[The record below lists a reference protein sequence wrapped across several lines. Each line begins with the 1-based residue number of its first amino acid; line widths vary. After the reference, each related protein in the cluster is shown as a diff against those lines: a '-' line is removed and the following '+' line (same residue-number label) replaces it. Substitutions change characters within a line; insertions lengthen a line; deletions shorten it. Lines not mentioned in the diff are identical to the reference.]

1 MSISLVILRFEIAS
15 DYPLIPDLHYTDKF
29 DPLVTKYEDTERQSK
44 DLEHSELVHSL
55 QKPELTDISLPFQV
69 TDEKSIKPESVFQKP
84 ETTDR
89 KEKKIGEPV
98 ETFMKKR
105 ESKKNKKSRGGTR
118 DKPEKQAQEI
128 DAKRKEKSE
137 YCTTKSSD
145 GNDKT
150 KETPESPKEKNM
162 VSYSEIVTSSIKQS
176 EKEARK
182 LDIPENKDLDNK
194 FSLGENDEPV
204 SENSTT
210 SVTRITVVTDNLNA
224 EETFSCINESQKE
237 LSPVSSEGGQNVTDK
252 CSKNMC
258 SQIQFYSGNH
268 FVEVTKGILHLYKEN
283 QAGPSEEDDLNKAPS
298 GVEPIDQQPIKAL
311 VTPRQSSRDE
321 TLARDS
327 RSSSVNT
334 MGEEHCEKAD
344 LQRRNEPL
352 QLSSFISSMPIASLP
367 LKYRRLHSFE
377 KTPEEITVSSNL
389 HEDSPVDLSLTTG
402 NGNTADF
409 SDIEHIRIIR
419 DAKPN
424 LYMVLLKFR
433 TQKMADEF
441 YKSYNGVRFNTIE
454 PELCHLVYVAK
465 VETVKESEEICM
477 PLSGLTELP
486 TCPVCLERMDESVEG
501 ILTILCNHS
510 FHGTCLSKWG
520 DTSCPVCRYCQTP
533 EPVPDNHCFGCGSQ
547 ESLWICLICGHV
559 GCGRYVDGHAFKHYV
574 ETEHTYAMQLGN
586 NRVWDYTGDNYVH
599 RLVQSKGDGKPVEL
613 ESNRLSLEQ
622 EEKLDSVQLEYTYLL
637 TSQLE
642 AQRHFFEDRIAR
654 VEKEMFRQLEELKEK
669 TKQAVEERK
678 ELEEKLARVS
688 KEKQTHERKVSQL
701 TGKLNKL
708 SSELKEEKEMNKCLR
723 QYQQQWQ
730 DKLKDTEHHLMEL
743 KENKEKE
750 ITDLKDQVRDLMFYL
765 EAQEKL
771 QHVSETTRQEI
782 EEGQIVVGATGQS
795 HSSNSRHRR
804 RRLR

>member
-1 MSISLVILRFEIAS
+1 MSICLVILRFEIAS
-15 DYPLIPDLHYTDKF
+15 DYSLIPDLHYTAPKVTKIMAAKQNKVSSVKKETTYTEDESSQVTDEKEKDESNKEIEREKKRGCRELHKITVETLTNVDKF
-29 DPLVTKYEDTERQSK
+29 EPIVTKYKDTGRQSK
-44 DLEHSELVHSL
+44 DLEHPEHVHSVK
-55 QKPELTDISLPFQV
+55 KPELTDTSPPFQ
-69 TDEKSIKPESVFQKP
+69 ESVFQKP

-89 KEKKIGEPV
+89 KEKKMGESV
-98 ETFMKKR
+98 DTCMKKR

-118 DKPEKQAQEI
+118 DKPEKQAQEV

-137 YCTTKSSD
+137 DGTSRSSD
-145 GNDKT
+145 GNDKA
-150 KETPESPKEKNM
+150 KGTPESPKVKNT
-162 VSYSEIVTSSIKQS
+162 VSYSEIVTLPIKES
-176 EKEARK
+176 EVDK
-182 LDIPENKDLDNK
+182 LDIPENKDLNNK
-194 FSLGENDEPV
+194 LSLGDVNAPINQ
-204 SENSTT
+204 NS
-210 SVTRITVVTDNLNA
+210 SVMRITVVTDNLNA
-224 EETFSCINESQKE
+224 EETFNCVSESEKE
-237 LSPVSSEGGQNVTDK
+237 LSLVSSEGGQNVTDK
-252 CSKNMC
+252 SSKNAC

-283 QAGPSEEDDLNKAPS
+283 QSTPVNEEAERSEMLCILAVPATMTSHDL
-298 GVEPIDQQPIKAL
+298 
-311 VTPRQSSRDE
+311 
-321 TLARDS
+321 
-327 RSSSVNT
+327 
-334 MGEEHCEKAD
+334 
-344 LQRRNEPL
+344 LQ
-352 QLSSFISSMPIASLP
+352 
-367 LKYRRLHSFE
+367 Y
-377 KTPEEITVSSNL
+377 
-389 HEDSPVDLSLTTG
+389 
-402 NGNTADF
+402 TAAF
-409 SDIEHIRIIR
+409 SSDIEHIRIIR

-533 EPVPDNHCFGCGSQ
+533 EAVPDNHCFGCGSQ

-574 ETEHTYAMQLGN
+574 ETEHTYALHLGN
-586 NRVWDYTGDNYVH
+586 NRVWDYAGDNYVH

-708 SSELKEEKEMNKCLR
+708 SSDLKEEKEMNKCLR

-750 ITDLKDQVRDLMFYL
+750 INDLKDQVRDLMFYL

-804 RRLR
+804 RKLR